1 MNGMSNEVEVKIL
14 DIDRKALEPVLLSLG
29 ARKVFDGEMYAVYL
43 DHADDE
49 LRQKGDLLRLRK
61 EGDACVMTFKK
72 FVTDETAKIRKEYEV
87 NISDLDSMRH
97 ILAQLGFKEW
107 LIVRKHRTS
116 YEIDGVHF
124 EFDKHM
130 DDHAFIPE
138 FLEIEAADLESIYR
152 SVEMLG
158 FKRDDCRPWTFLDV
172 ADHYVNSK

>member
-14 DIDRKALEPVLLSLG
+14 DIDRKTLESGMRSLG

-43 DHADDE
+43 DYADDE
-49 LRQKGDLLRLRK
+49 LKKKGDLLRLRQ
-61 EGDACVMTFKK
+61 EGTTCVLTFKE
-72 FVTDETAKIRKEYEV
+72 FVSDETAKIRKECEV
-87 NISDLDSMRH
+87 NITDFKSMRY
-97 ILAQLGFKEW
+97 IFEQLGFKEW

-124 EFDKHM
+124 EFDKHL
-130 DDHAFIPE
+130 DDHAYIPE

-152 SVEMLG
+152 FVEMLG
-158 FKRDDCRPWTFLDV
+158 FKKDDCRPWTFLDV